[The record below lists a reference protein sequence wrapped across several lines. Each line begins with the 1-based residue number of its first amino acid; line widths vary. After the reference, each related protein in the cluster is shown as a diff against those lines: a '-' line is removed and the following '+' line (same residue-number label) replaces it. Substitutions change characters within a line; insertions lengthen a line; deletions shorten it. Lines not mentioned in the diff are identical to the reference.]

1 MNSQMTTIEVDLA
14 TAATLQ
20 RLKTKAEA
28 QGVPLNSLLL
38 PLAQDANGSSQ
49 QRAHD
54 FVEWLKARSVTGIL
68 ADDNRDSIYTRE
80 DEAL

>member
-1 MNSQMTTIEVDLA
+1 MNSQMTTIEVDPA

-20 RLKTKAEA
+20 TLKTKAEA

-38 PLAQDANGSSQ
+38 PLAQDTNGSSQ
-49 QRAHD
+49 QRAND
-54 FVEWLKARSVTGIL
+54 LVEWLKARSVTGVL
-68 ADDNRDSIYTRE
+68 ADDSRESIYTRE